1 MCSNYYDV
9 CMADLQKLDI
19 LEQLEEMR
27 KVSHTVSYLSPYLA
41 ISYIINSMEICHSFV
56 RLTPGET

>member
-1 MCSNYYDV
+1 MCSNYDV

-41 ISYIINSMEICHSFV
+41 ISYIIVAWRCVI
-56 RLTPGET
+56 LL